1 MHGNIVYYFKF
12 IRIIDYVEMHDY
24 LLFTVNVKIPFLFM
38 ILTKVQFNPSGLFIY
53 MFCNL

>member
-12 IRIIDYVEMHDY
+12 IRIIDYVEVHDY

-38 ILTKVQFNPSGLFIY
+38 ILKKVQPKWPFYLY
-53 MFCNL
+53 VL